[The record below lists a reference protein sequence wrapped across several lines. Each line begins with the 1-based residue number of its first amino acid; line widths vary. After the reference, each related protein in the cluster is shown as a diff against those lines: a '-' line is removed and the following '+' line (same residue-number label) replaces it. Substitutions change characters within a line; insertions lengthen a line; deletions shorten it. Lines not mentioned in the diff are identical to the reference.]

1 MAIAFLVLEPLSVR
15 AQIQEEEELSPF
27 TSLEITDLD
36 LGDLLRT
43 PVVESATRRK
53 QSLYEA
59 PGAMDVY
66 SGDEIVRSGL
76 TSIAEILRRIPGAY
90 VMQVNAGRFNV
101 GLRGVNGMANNR
113 VLVLVNGRRLSE
125 VDHGSPSWQSF
136 PIHVGEIDRI
146 EVLRGPGTTLYGADG
161 ISGVINI
168 TTKHPLDHAGVEAL
182 FATGNTWLPD
192 EPNDLRGARVQNI
205 GNGYANYGW
214 RSASGKLGVG
224 ASAGWNHTP
233 DWVSSEAHEVQL
245 HGDFGYHLGLSLDW
259 RPDPNTSLF
268 VDFRHVDSEG
278 LRGASDSLFTKRLF
292 DYSTEQ
298 SLTVA
303 YRKGQI
309 FPNVSLSVNADGRR
323 AMEATKLYTQPSDF
337 GLAGSSPQQTILIS
351 EDPENYRG
359 HVVAQTDAWLL
370 GGREVVS
377 LAAESS
383 YQRTSRLFGGSA
395 SELYYAGVIQNET
408 LLLRNPRLLLN
419 LGLRAEQVNLEVSG
433 KGHVRYGSYSPRASL
448 IARLKDTHSVRLTW
462 ATAYRTP
469 SIWEV
474 SDLTSGISSYS
485 PPVPVNYVMVS
496 NLALRPE
503 EVQSLELGY
512 RGRPLRWL
520 RVDAAA
526 YYQELKRS
534 IEFLQAGM
542 PLVYE
547 NGPTRKQAGVEFGL
561 MFRPLTIMGGHLSY
575 SASRSTEAGSGD
587 ILHDYPTH
595 LVQVGGDVSKGG
607 LHFTA
612 DFNYVSSTAFSLMQ
626 ADPSGIVHN
635 SVHNSAQML
644 LNLRLGKDI
653 LDGAAEIF
661 ASGTNTLAFF
671 RERADLV
678 QFPSATADPI
688 GAVILLGIRVRGAVV
703 GGTP

>member
-520 RVDAAA
+520 RVDVAA

>member
-485 PPVPVNYVMVS
+485 PPVPLNYVMVS
-496 NLALRPE
+496 NLSLRPE